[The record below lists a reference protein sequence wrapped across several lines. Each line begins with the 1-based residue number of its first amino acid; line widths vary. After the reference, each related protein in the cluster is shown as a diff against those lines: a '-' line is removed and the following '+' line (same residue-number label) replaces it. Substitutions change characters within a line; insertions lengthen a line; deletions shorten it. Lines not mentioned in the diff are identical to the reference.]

1 MPHAELPPSLTSLIR
16 VLESNE
22 ISSCAKLRSV
32 LTEADI
38 KAEEVIPWANYD
50 HPLEDSYG
58 RKMVYE
64 TKHFEIMVMSWNPGD
79 MSAIHDHGN
88 TQWGCV
94 QVFGQAE
101 HATFKVDEE
110 TIHTLSR
117 ETLKSGQIIHVNHS
131 LVHQMGNNGHQPFL
145 SLHVYGINQVKNT
158 SPQSVTSDSTLYY
171 AYESSIAKVSGGAFF
186 ALPQE
191 CIESKNRGPK
201 ADFPTFIRDYTET
214 VKRLRVTH
222 MAEGSCSMSETYLA
236 LKEGLYNSSHLELLK
251 ENLEQHIDE
260 NGHCKNSVWWKI
272 LYKEIQ
278 AWSMLKDQIDG
289 EENAE
294 DSFHDYAAMY
304 DALIGNPC
312 LEDFMANYISMVFKQ
327 FVEDAETK
335 TFLSL
340 GCGTG
345 LIEEYILE
353 NHGIAKENL
362 FGFDLSNAMV
372 DIAKTRIQAE
382 QGDVLDLD
390 PAIAQWDIAYTGL
403 NVLHYV
409 DHELFEESIQR
420 TASIVRP
427 GGFFF
432 GDFITPDHIRWYPN
446 LMTSSD
452 STILSLR
459 TPQLKESE
467 GRMYMESHII
477 NLDFSRDTVF
487 INDAG
492 SHLRHLPAMHR
503 VRTLFE
509 KYFTGSVH
517 LYDAYS
523 LQEIASHA
531 DSCASTRY
539 FIVAR
544 KKV

>member
-1 MPHAELPPSLTSLIR
+1 SEELL
-16 VLESNE
+16 
-22 ISSCAKLRSV
+22 
-32 LTEADI
+32 
-38 KAEEVIPWANYD
+38 PWANYD
-50 HPLEDSYG
+50 HPVEDSYG
-58 RKMVYE
+58 RNLIYE
-64 TKHFEIMVMSWNPGD
+64 NEHFEVMVMSWNPGD
-79 MSAIHDHGN
+79 MSAIHDHGK

-94 QVFGQAE
+94 QIYGQAE

-110 TIHTLSR
+110 AIYTLSR
-117 ETLKSGQIIHVNHS
+117 ETLQSGQIIHVNHS
-131 LVHQMGNNGHQPFL
+131 LVHQMGNSGHNRFL
-145 SLHVYGINQVKNT
+145 SLHVYGINQVENV
-158 SPQSVTSDSTLYY
+158 PQHGVTADSNLYY

-186 ALPQE
+186 ALDKE
-191 CIESKNRGPK
+191 GIDAKLNGPK
-201 ADFPTFIRDYTET
+201 ADFPTHIRDYTET
-214 VKRLRVTH
+214 VKRLH
-222 MAEGSCSMSETYLA
+222 MAYMAKDSYSMSEDYLL
-236 LKEGLYNSSHLELLK
+236 LKEGLYHSYHLELLK
-251 ENLEQHIDE
+251 ENLELQIDK
-260 NGHCKNSVWWKI
+260 NGHAKDSVWWKI

-289 EENAE
+289 EENSQ

-353 NHGIAKENL
+353 NHGISKKNL

-372 DIAKTRIQAE
+372 DIAKKRIQAE

-390 PAIAQWDIAYTGL
+390 PSIAQWDIAFTGL

-446 LMTSSD
+446 FMTSSD

-459 TPQLKESE
+459 SPELKESE
-467 GRMYMESHII
+467 GRMYMKSHII
-477 NLDFSRDTVF
+477 NLDFSKEKVF

-503 VRTLFE
+503 VRALFE

-523 LQEIASHA
+523 LREIAPHA

-539 FIVAR
+539 FVVAK

>member
-1 MPHAELPPSLTSLIR
+1 MPHTELTSSLNSL
-16 VLESNE
+16 VQALESNE

-32 LTEADI
+32 MTEADI
-38 KAEEVIPWANYD
+38 KSEELLPWASYD
-50 HPLEDSYG
+50 HPVEDSYG
-58 RKMVYE
+58 RKIVYE
-64 TKHFEIMVMSWNPGD
+64 NQHFEIMVMSWNPGD

-101 HATFKVDEE
+101 HATFKVDEDE
-110 TIHTLSR
+110 IYTLSR
-117 ETLKSGQIIHVNHS
+117 ETLTTGQIIHVNHS
-131 LVHQMGNNGHQPFL
+131 LVHQMGNCAHQPFL
-145 SLHVYGINQVKNT
+145 SLHVYGIDSVENAPQ
-158 SPQSVTSDSTLYY
+158 QSVTADSNLYY
-171 AYESSIAKVSGGAFF
+171 AYESSIASVSGGAFF
-186 ALPQE
+186 ALPK
-191 CIESKNRGPK
+191 ESIDAKSKGPK
-201 ADFPTFIRDYTET
+201 ADFPTYIRDYTEH
-214 VKRLRVTH
+214 VKRLRAVHKAHSSTSD
-222 MAEGSCSMSETYLA
+222 ENYLA
-236 LKEGLYNSSHLELLK
+236 LKDELYHSSHLALLQDSLNK
-251 ENLEQHIDE
+251 HIDAQ
-260 NGHCKNSVWWKI
+260 GHAVNSVWWKI
-272 LYKEIQ
+272 LYQEIK
-278 AWSMLKDQIDG
+278 AWSKLKDVIDG
-289 EENAE
+289 EEASA

-312 LEDFMANYISMVFKQ
+312 LEGFMANYIAMVFKQ

-353 NHGIAKENL
+353 NHGISKENL
-362 FGFDLSNAMV
+362 FGFDLSNAMIE
-372 DIAKTRIQAE
+372 IAKRRIQAE

-390 PAIAQWDIAYTGL
+390 PAIAQWDIAFTGL

-477 NLDFSRDTVF
+477 NLDFSKETVF

-492 SHLRHLPAMHR
+492 NHLRHLPAMHR

-509 KYFTGSVH
+509 KHFTGSVH

-523 LQEIASHA
+523 LKEIASHA

-544 KKV
+544 KKA

>member
-1 MPHAELPPSLTSLIR
+1 MPHTQLTSSLNSL
-16 VLESNE
+16 VQALESNE
-22 ISSCAKLRSV
+22 ISSCAKLRSL

-38 KAEEVIPWANYD
+38 KSEELLPWANYD
-50 HPLEDSYG
+50 HPVEDSYG
-58 RKMVYE
+58 RKVVYE
-64 TKHFEIMVMSWNPGD
+64 NKHFEVMVMSWTPGD
-79 MSAIHDHGN
+79 MSAIHNHGN

-101 HATFKVDEE
+101 HATFKVDEDE
-110 TIHTLSR
+110 IYTLSR
-117 ETLKSGQIIHVNHS
+117 ETLTNGQIIHVNHS
-131 LVHQMGNNGHQPFL
+131 LVHQMGNSGHQPFL
-145 SLHVYGINQVKNT
+145 SLHVYGIDTIENASQ
-158 SPQSVTSDSTLYY
+158 QGVTADSNLFY
-171 AYESSIAKVSGGAFF
+171 AYESSIARVGGGAFF

-191 CIESKNRGPK
+191 NIETKSKGPK
-201 ADFPTFIRDYTET
+201 ADFPTYIRDYTEH
-214 VKRLRVTH
+214 VKRLRAVHKANRSTSDESYH
-222 MAEGSCSMSETYLA
+222 A
-236 LKEGLYNSSHLELLK
+236 LKEGLYHSSHLDLLTD
-251 ENLEQHIDE
+251 NLEQHIDE
-260 NGHCKNSVWWKI
+260 NGHCENSIWWKI

-278 AWSMLKDQIDG
+278 AWSTLKDEIDG
-289 EENAE
+289 EENVE

-312 LEDFMANYISMVFKQ
+312 LEDFMANYIAMVFKQ

-353 NHGIAKENL
+353 NYGITKENL
-362 FGFDLSNAMV
+362 FGFDLSHAMV

-390 PAIAQWDIAYTGL
+390 PAITQWDIAFTGL
-403 NVLHYV
+403 NVLHYI

-446 LMTSSD
+446 LMRSSD
-452 STILSLR
+452 STIISLR
-459 TPQLKESE
+459 NPKLKESE

-477 NLDFSRDTVF
+477 NLDFSKETVF

-503 VRTLFE
+503 VRALFE

-523 LQEIASHA
+523 LREIAPHA

-539 FIVAR
+539 FIVAK